1 MQNKTLKQ
9 FFIDEC
15 LGEQLLL
22 LTLFDCSIYFQK
34 VCQLLNKLP
43 ALFVNTGKKYENKFN
58 SIFGQ
63 ENKECTFPVKF
74 LDILKYHKYLTVENM
89 TNHVT
94 PCTTLLPQATLLDFA
109 LSHQ

>member
-1 MQNKTLKQ
+1 MLVAYLKV
-9 FFIDEC
+9 
-15 LGEQLLL
+15 G
-22 LTLFDCSIYFQK
+22 TLFENELSNQK

-58 SIFGQ
+58 SILV
-63 ENKECTFPVKF
+63 KKRKLVCILSLKF
-74 LDILKYHKYLTVENM
+74 LELLNYHKYLTVENM

>member
-1 MQNKTLKQ
+1 M
-9 FFIDEC
+9 
-15 LGEQLLL
+15 EQLLL
-22 LTLFDCSIYFQK
+22 LKLFDCSIYFQK
-34 VCQLLNKLP
+34 VCQLFNKL
-43 ALFVNTGKKYENKFN
+43 ATLFVNTGKKYENKFN

-63 ENKECTFPVKF
+63 EKNICIFLLKF